1 VTSASADR
9 PDAALMPAA
18 PGLRARWLFAA
29 LAVALAVRL
38 ATLGGYPLMDTS
50 EARYGEIA
58 RVMRETGNWVTPQ
71 ETPGTPFWAK
81 PPLYAWLSA
90 ASTYVFGVDE
100 FALRLPSMLCGLG
113 VLVLCGVW
121 TASLARRPSCNEPQL
136 RAAFAPAASGDFGA
150 EKREDRLRAG
160 SATPLEHPPRP
171 SQTSRLLDR
180 PSPATLIPAFSR
192 EAAEGAVQLPS
203 PASRER
209 GRGRGLRERGGG
221 EGADGAATAPLL
233 ACLILSTT
241 VLFFIG
247 YGAVMTDPALGLST
261 AWMLVAFQRAV
272 IDGSSRVL
280 WRYGFFVAAGLA
292 MLAKGP
298 VAFLYVAAPL
308 AVWAFWRG
316 RWQAIWRALP
326 WVGGTALCAA
336 VCLPWYIWAEART
349 PGFLNYFLVGEHL
362 LRYLQPGWTG
372 DRYGTA
378 HREPFGT
385 IWAYLAGALGLW
397 SVLLLALV
405 RPGRGWLA
413 RARAWFDD
421 DGRLLALL
429 AALVPLAVF
438 TFAGNLIWTYA
449 LPVLTPLAALLG
461 LELAQRSARPGPWRG
476 AVTWVACASVALVC
490 LGAIVWAPLRANGS
504 SFAGP
509 VAAWREQLRT
519 RPGALL
525 YWGRRTPA
533 SLRFY
538 SRGAAEPAPDLDAR
552 LAGLQPGSRV
562 YVAIAPE
569 QWPALQQVV
578 SAQPQSFELA
588 VVGQVKHAVIV
599 EIARRVS
606 AL

>member
-1 VTSASADR
+1 
-9 PDAALMPAA
+9 
-18 PGLRARWLFAA
+18 
-29 LAVALAVRL
+29 
-38 ATLGGYPLMDTS
+38 
-50 EARYGEIA
+50 
-58 RVMRETGNWVTPQ
+58 
-71 ETPGTPFWAK
+71 
-81 PPLYAWLSA
+81 LSA
-90 ASTYVFGVDE
+90 A
-100 FALRLPSMLCGLG
+100 
-113 VLVLCGVW
+113 
-121 TASLARRPSCNEPQL
+121 
-136 RAAFAPAASGDFGA
+136 
-150 EKREDRLRAG
+150 
-160 SATPLEHPPRP
+160 
-171 SQTSRLLDR
+171 
-180 PSPATLIPAFSR
+180 
-192 EAAEGAVQLPS
+192 
-203 PASRER
+203 
-209 GRGRGLRERGGG
+209 
-221 EGADGAATAPLL
+221 PLL
-233 ACLILSTT
+233 SCLILATT

-272 IDGSSRVL
+272 IDGSDRVL

-298 VAFLYVAAPL
+298 VSFLYVAAPI
-308 AVWAFWRG
+308 AVWALWRG

-326 WVGGTALCAA
+326 WIGGTALCAA

-438 TFAGNLIWTYA
+438 TFAGNLIWTYV

-461 LELAQRSARPGPWRG
+461 LELARRSAQPGPWRG
-476 AVTWVACASVALVC
+476 AVTWVACSSVALVC

-538 SRGAAEPAPDLDAR
+538 SRGAAEPVPELDAR
-552 LAGLQPGSRV
+552 LAGLQPGSRL

>member
-1 VTSASADR
+1 MTSASADR
-9 PDAALMPAA
+9 PDAALRPAA
-18 PGLRARWLFAA
+18 PGLRSRWLLAA

-100 FALRLPSMLCGLG
+100 FALRLPSMLCGVG
-113 VLVLCGVW
+113 VLVLCGIW
-121 TASLARRPSCNEPQL
+121 TGSLARRPSPPAPLPQ
-136 RAAFAPAASGDFGA
+136 AGEGSSG
-150 EKREDRLRAG
+150 
-160 SATPLEHPPRP
+160 SP
-171 SQTSRLLDR
+171 DR
-180 PSPATLIPAFSR
+180 PSPAQRDRAGG
-192 EAAEGAVQLPS
+192 EGAGAAEGSPGSPGRPS
-203 PASRER
+203 PAQ
-209 GRGRGLRERGGG
+209 RERGGG
-221 EGADGAATAPLL
+221 EGLSAAPLL
-233 ACLILSTT
+233 SCLILATT

-272 IDGSSRVL
+272 IDGSDRVL

-298 VAFLYVAAPL
+298 VSFLYVAAPI
-308 AVWAFWRG
+308 AVWALWRG

-326 WVGGTALCAA
+326 WIGGTALCAA

-438 TFAGNLIWTYA
+438 TFAGNLIWTYV

-461 LELAQRSARPGPWRG
+461 LELARRSAQPGPWRG
-476 AVTWVACASVALVC
+476 AVTWVACSSVALVC

-538 SRGAAEPAPDLDAR
+538 SRGAAEPVPELDAR
-552 LAGLQPGSRV
+552 LAGLQPGSRL